1 MLQNQLNTIWK
12 RTKRPSADIENDPS
26 VAVLRHSE
34 GETPSVEKPSEKPE
48 KEPVVEK
55 PKSKPRLAINFANAK
70 K

>member
-1 MLQNQLNTIWK
+1 M
-12 RTKRPSADIENDPS
+12 
-26 VAVLRHSE
+26 AVLRHSE
-34 GETPSVEKPSEKPE
+34 GDETTPSVEKPPEKPE